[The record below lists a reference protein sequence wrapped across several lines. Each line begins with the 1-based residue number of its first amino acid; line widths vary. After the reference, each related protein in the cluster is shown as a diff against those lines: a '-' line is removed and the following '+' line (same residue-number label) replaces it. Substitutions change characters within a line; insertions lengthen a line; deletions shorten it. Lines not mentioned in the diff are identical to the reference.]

1 MNDSDKDKEKEKRW
15 KRWVAFGIGLH
26 RVLVPKI
33 RPFIEQEIRKEYQKL
48 KSSHNVHTE
57 INDWYIEYKLT
68 LNFENINRNYKF
80 KTPDEKYDYSKFD
93 YRVKTHIGFAK
104 LFVENYM
111 VKFNAFDESCD
122 ASALF
127 ALLGKV
133 PVFSLDVQTA
143 AGNLHLPRNDW
154 AHCKLSEWNQIGF
167 QQSFVKMEQLVKSLV
182 LPSADKSDILRE
194 LQDWKNKG
202 NLYLTIIRRRRSEHR

>member
-1 MNDSDKDKEKEKRW
+1 MNDSDEDKE

-33 RPFIEQEIRKEYQKL
+33 RPFVEQEIRKEYQKL
-48 KSSHNVHTE
+48 KTSHNIHTE
-57 INDWYIEYKLT
+57 INDWYKEYEAT
-68 LNFENINRNYKF
+68 LNFENINRNYKS
-80 KTPDEKYDYSKFD
+80 KTPDKKYDYSKFD
-93 YRVKTHIGFAK
+93 YRAKSHIDFAK

-111 VKFNAFDESCD
+111 AKFNAFDERCD

-133 PVFSLDVQTA
+133 PVFSLDVQKA
-143 AGNLHLPRNDW
+143 ALNLNLSRNDW
-154 AHCKLSEWNQIGF
+154 AHCKLIKWNQEGF
-167 QQSFVKMEQLVKSLV
+167 RQSFEDMEKLVKSLA

-194 LQDWKNKG
+194 LQDWENKG

>member
-1 MNDSDKDKEKEKRW
+1 MNVSDNE

-26 RVLVPKI
+26 KVLVPKI
-33 RPFIEQEIRKEYQKL
+33 RPFVEEEIRKEYQKL
-48 KSSHNVHTE
+48 ITDHKIYTE
-57 INDWYIEYKLT
+57 RYNWPEKYTATSLKY
-68 LNFENINRNYKF
+68 ENINRNYTF
-80 KTPDEKYDYSKFD
+80 KTPDGKYDYPTFD
-93 YRVKTHIGFAK
+93 YGVKSHIDFAK

-111 VKFNAFDESCD
+111 AKFNAFDERCD

-127 ALLGKV
+127 ALLSKV
-133 PVFSLDVQTA
+133 PVFSRDVRTA
-143 AGNLHLPRNDW
+143 AGNLHFPRNDW

>member
-1 MNDSDKDKEKEKRW
+1 MNDSDKDKE

-26 RVLVPKI
+26 KVLVPKI

-48 KSSHNVHTE
+48 KSNHGIHTE
-57 INDWYIEYKLT
+57 RYKWPDEYKET
-68 LNFENINRNYKF
+68 LNYENINRNYKS

-93 YRVKTHIGFAK
+93 YRVKSHIGFAK

-111 VKFNAFDESCD
+111 AKFNAFDERCD

-154 AHCKLSEWNQIGF
+154 AHCKLSKWNQIGF

>member
-1 MNDSDKDKEKEKRW
+1 MNDSDKDKE

-33 RPFIEQEIRKEYQKL
+33 RPFVEQEIRKEYQKL
-48 KSSHNVHTE
+48 KSSHNIHTE
-57 INDWYIEYKLT
+57 INDWYKKYKAT
-68 LNFENINRNYKF
+68 LNFENINRNYKS
-80 KTPDEKYDYSKFD
+80 KTPDKKYDYSKFD
-93 YRVKTHIGFAK
+93 YRVKTHIDFGK

-111 VKFNAFDESCD
+111 AKFNAFDERCD

-127 ALLGKV
+127 ALLDKV
-133 PVFSLDVQTA
+133 PVFSLDVRA
-143 AGNLHLPRNDW
+143 AAYNLNLFRNDW
-154 AHCKLSEWNQIGF
+154 AHCTLSKWNQIAF
-167 QQSFVKMEQLVKSLV
+167 WKSFDYMEELVKSLA

-202 NLYLTIIRRRRSEHR
+202 NLYLTIIRRRRSEYR

>member
-1 MNDSDKDKEKEKRW
+1 MNVFDKDEE

-26 RVLVPKI
+26 KVLVPKI
-33 RPFIEQEIRKEYQKL
+33 RPFVEQEIRKEYQKL
-48 KSSHNVHTE
+48 KTIHNIHTE
-57 INDWYIEYKLT
+57 INDWYKEYKAT
-68 LNFENINRNYKF
+68 LNFENINRNYKS

-111 VKFNAFDESCD
+111 AKFNAFDERCD

-133 PVFSLDVQTA
+133 PVFSLDVQKA
-143 AGNLHLPRNDW
+143 AGNLNLSRNDW
-154 AHCKLSEWNQIGF
+154 AHCKLSKWNQIGF
-167 QQSFVKMEQLVKSLV
+167 QQSFDDMEELVKSLA

-202 NLYLTIIRRRRSEHR
+202 NLYLTVIRRRRSEHR